1 LQKIL
6 VPISFNQK
14 SIKIKMKRFSIILG
28 IFVLLCVAAC
38 KKKDTPRPAL
48 QIPESYDGTNYAT
61 NATTQRNLLNQ
72 LSALTAEA
80 QRGRNAANTVT
91 KAALDNL
98 FNAGNPSLA
107 NVITAYFKGRL
118 EGTGGWFDELA
129 KASGN
134 TYTPA
139 PPSGQGG
146 VYGGYLFDENGLEIE
161 QLIEKGQFGATLYKH
176 ATDLIAAGNFTEATA
191 DQLLAIFGA
200 TPAFPNSGSNKV
212 DAQIRDRAMANYA
225 ARRSDINDNNS
236 LYIQIKNQFIKLQAA
251 IKAGS
256 AYNKERDE
264 AIAEIKLL
272 WEKINAATAINY
284 CHSVISTLS
293 QTNPT
298 DAQKGSALHAL
309 GEAIGFIHG
318 FRTIPQNHKKIT
330 DAQIDELLV
339 LFNAPY
345 NATPTC
351 YTFVTDAANQLPKLQ
366 QAISKLKNIYGFSDA
381 EIESFKI
388 NWVNQQQR

>member
-1 LQKIL
+1 MKH
-6 VPISFNQK
+6 ISY
-14 SIKIKMKRFSIILG
+14 
-28 IFVLLCVAAC
+28 IFVVAAIVFAMAC
-38 KKKDTPRPAL
+38 KKKDTPRPDL
-48 QIPESYDGTNYAT
+48 QLPANYDGTNFAT
-61 NATTQRNLLNQ
+61 NAATQRNVLSQ

-98 FNAGNPSLA
+98 FNTGNPSLA
-107 NVITAYFKGRL
+107 NVITTYFKGRL

-139 PPSGQGG
+139 PPSGGQGG

-191 DQLLAIFGA
+191 DQLLGIFGA
-200 TPAFPNSGSNKV
+200 TPNFANSGSNNV
-212 DAQIRDRAMANYA
+212 AAEVRDRAMANYA

-236 LYIQIKNQFIKLQAA
+236 LYVQMKNQFIKLQAA
-251 IKAGS
+251 IRAGA

-264 AIAEIKLL
+264 AIAAIKLT
-272 WEKINAATAINY
+272 WEKINAATVINY
-284 CHSVISTLS
+284 CHSTIATLS

-330 DAQIDELLV
+330 DAQIDELLT
-339 LFNAPY
+339 LFNAPQ
-345 NATPTC
+345 NGTPTC
-351 YTFVTDAANQLPKLQ
+351 YLFVTDAVNQLPKLS
-366 QAISKLKNIYGFSDA
+366 QAINKLKDIYGFSTT
-381 EIESFKI
+381 EIEAFKI
-388 NWVNQQQR
+388 NWVNQQGR